1 MKTLKKIKNLIEE
14 KKDLLEK
21 EYHVKR
27 LGIFGSYA
35 KQKAKKDSDIDIF
48 VEFSETPDFF
58 KFIALEERLAEIL
71 GSKVDLVTPKAL
83 KPFIK
88 NTILR
93 ETIYI

>member
-14 KKDLLEK
+14 KRNLLEK

-35 KQKAKKDSDIDIF
+35 KQKAKKDSDIDIL
-48 VEFSETPDFF
+48 VEFSKTPDFF
-58 KFIALEERLAEIL
+58 KFIALEERLAKIL
-71 GSKVDLVTPKAL
+71 GLKVDLVTLKAL